1 MNIYSLEYFEQTLPV
16 EKIRP
21 PYRKPSAAGSR
32 LSVCDV

>member
-21 PYRKPSAAGSR
+21 A
-32 LSVCDV
+32 LSKAVRGRSTAVGV